1 MSFDQLKNAAK
12 QITDR
17 DKNPGFD
24 HLKASAVAV
33 SRIGV
38 RIAQSTVCRENVFNE
53 SSYLNIHGAWQGRE
67 SEFSISGR
75 DRGEGP
81 RMAGE
86 LLTNLKSQSEN
97 KEYCAPKIGHGSYS
111 WDLAKD
117 RFEDVYS
124 PETIYP
130 VIETYAAKVRAH
142 GLRLTGYIEC
152 EETKTHSFYSSY
164 TRNTAMD
171 LSTHDHGMSFS
182 VTVDNEKSG
191 AVGTT
196 QRAAVRAS
204 KQDFDRL
211 FGEAVDEALRTALAS
226 ESPGEIAPGDYTVV
240 LHPACVNDIVLTAM
254 MYGMFDQ
261 RKIDEG
267 RTYLSKA
274 GAALTFQQGFFL
286 HQDLSIDRHGLSY
299 RDCPFNRD
307 GVECDSLKL
316 IDGGKIAGT
325 HISRYWAE
333 KNDRQET
340 FSAWDG
346 PPLVCG
352 ATEHSPLF
360 GKYKSL
366 QDLIAGTERGIF
378 ICNTWYLRMVA
389 EMEGVITGMTRDGLF
404 EIREGKITRPL
415 KNMRWHDNPFRILA
429 AVNAL
434 SDEGM
439 TFGRSRL
446 AGRSRLPLTWM
457 PAARVENFHFSSA
470 TKF

>member
-1 MSFDQLKNAAK
+1 MSFDQLKQAARDL
-12 QITDR
+12 TDAR
-17 DKNPGFD
+17 RNQGFD
-24 HLKASAVAV
+24 TLKASAVTS
-33 SRIGV
+33 SRIGI

-53 SSYLNIHGAWQGRE
+53 SSYLNVHGAWQGRE
-67 SEFSISGR
+67 SEFSVSGR
-75 DRGEGP
+75 DRDDAP
-81 RMAGE
+81 R
-86 LLTNLKSQSEN
+86 LTGTMLANLRSQSEN
-97 KEYCAPKIGHGSYS
+97 KEYCPPEIGRGSFS
-111 WDLAKD
+111 WDVAKE
-117 RFEDVYS
+117 RFDDVYS
-124 PETIYP
+124 PEILYP
-130 VIETYAAKVRAH
+130 VIEHWAAKVRAH

-152 EETKTHSFYSSY
+152 EETKAHSWYASY
-164 TRNTAMD
+164 CSDTAMD

-196 QRAAVRAS
+196 QRAAVKISRT
-204 KQDFDRL
+204 QFDQL
-211 FGEAVDEALRTALAS
+211 FGEAVEEALNTALTS
-226 ESPGEIAPGDYTVV
+226 EQPGEIAPGDYTVI

-267 RTYLSKA
+267 RTYLAKA
-274 GAALTFQQGFFL
+274 RGQLRFPAGMFL
-286 HQDLSIDRHGLSY
+286 HQDLAVDRRGLVY

-307 GVECDSLKL
+307 GVECDSIRL
-316 IDGGKIAGT
+316 IDNGRVEGT
-325 HISRYWAE
+325 HVSRFWAG
-333 KNDRQET
+333 KSDRRET

-346 PPLVCG
+346 PPMVCG
-352 ATEHSPLF
+352 ATAHSTLH
-360 GKYKSL
+360 GKYQSL
-366 QDLIAGTERGIF
+366 RDLIAGTEHGIF
-378 ICNTWYLRMVA
+378 VCNTWYLRMVA
-389 EMEGVITGMTRDGLF
+389 EMEGIITGMTRDGLF

-415 KNMRWHDNPFRILA
+415 KNMRWHDNPFRILS

-434 SDEGM
+434 TDEGI